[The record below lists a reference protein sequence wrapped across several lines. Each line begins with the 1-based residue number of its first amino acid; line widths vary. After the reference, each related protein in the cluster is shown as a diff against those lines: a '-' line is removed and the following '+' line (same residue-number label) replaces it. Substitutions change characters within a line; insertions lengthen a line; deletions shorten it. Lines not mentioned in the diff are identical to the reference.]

1 MANGY
6 NQANLIVFALLVDDG
21 VANRGHRTNIL
32 NEKFKVVGVA
42 SGTHKLYRNMFMM
55 DFAGGY
61 QEK

>member
-42 SGTHKLYRNMFMM
+42 SGTHKYIEICL
-55 DFAGGY
+55 
-61 QEK
+61 